1 MNIILNYLTQ
11 LLDYIFLV
19 SVYVYDVAV
28 LQTVWLDE
36 LRENGFVDPQA
47 IRDLQ
52 TKMTIDIFICLALA
66 TFQLLMTLYIT
77 AYHNVHMQ
85 VQDSEDLNTR
95 LFYKV
100 YARKYSK
107 NLIRVMILEGVFLE
121 IAVVILSSIIQHD
134 LQTHL
139 NRNTSNWVFVM
150 NIIGSILEIIAAFAD
165 ISIIWFEYDSQ
176 SSIVEKKLLFKNIFI
191 VDKNWIYPNFEPD
204 MELDE
209 IAKIV
214 QYEG

>member
-1 MNIILNYLTQ
+1 
-11 LLDYIFLV
+11 
-19 SVYVYDVAV
+19 
-28 LQTVWLDE
+28 
-36 LRENGFVDPQA
+36 
-47 IRDLQ
+47 
-52 TKMTIDIFICLALA
+52 
-66 TFQLLMTLYIT
+66 
-77 AYHNVHMQ
+77 
-85 VQDSEDLNTR
+85 
-95 LFYKV
+95 
-100 YARKYSK
+100 
-107 NLIRVMILEGVFLE
+107 
-121 IAVVILSSIIQHD
+121 
-134 LQTHL
+134 
-139 NRNTSNWVFVM
+139 M